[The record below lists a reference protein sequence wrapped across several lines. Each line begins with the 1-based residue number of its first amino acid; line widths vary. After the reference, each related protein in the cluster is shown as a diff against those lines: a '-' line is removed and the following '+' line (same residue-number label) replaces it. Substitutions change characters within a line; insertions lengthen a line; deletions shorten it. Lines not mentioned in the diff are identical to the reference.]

1 MTVTLLIG
9 QEEIKVDNS
18 LLRKSQLFKEGINDL
33 GQRAVV
39 NSDREDVDIVV
50 SARYLPVIDIYLDFI
65 NKISYD
71 EEGKVVYPDSLR
83 VINNIETLIL
93 CFYME
98 SFFGDSAFLVYL
110 MGQAYNMW
118 NEFLPHIE
126 GLPGE
131 RLIYLYTPYEFV
143 PWHHI
148 DTPSFFK
155 EWLAI
160 NGNTEIVLNGKYHYF
175 TEVVYYP
182 SQQLKQL
189 KVYHT
194 VDGREV
200 GGVVGKGYEAGWY
213 EDGKSMY
220 QHHYKNGQLDGPWQA
235 WYDNWQP
242 KERGYY
248 KNGQRDGLW
257 EEFYP
262 NSQPKYIRKYSM
274 DRVVSQQYP

>member
-213 EDGKSMY
+213 EDENLCTNITIRTANWTVRGRLGMTIGNLRKEAITRMVSEMVYGKSSILTV
-220 QHHYKNGQLDGPWQA
+220 NLSTSESIA
-235 WYDNWQP
+235 WI
-242 KERGYY
+242 G
-248 KNGQRDGLW
+248 
-257 EEFYP
+257 
-262 NSQPKYIRKYSM
+262 
-274 DRVVSQQYP
+274 